1 MKKQFIITKLL
12 LVFCLGCLLLG
23 SCTKRLDE
31 LATDPN
37 NPSLD
42 NPSVAQGAAGALFSS
57 AISRGLMTAFEH
69 QRAQALYGDLYGQ
82 HFATSA
88 VYFPTDRYGINENW
102 LNAGLQLFYPRD
114 IGNLVAII
122 NSPLATA
129 NQKNIARIWKVFLF
143 HRYVDYYGDL
153 PYFNV
158 LDITKPEVYDAQKD
172 IYYDF
177 FKELKEASAALD
189 LTIKQS
195 YDIKDVIYGTLANET
210 LAWKKFANTLRLRLA
225 LRVSKKD
232 PAKAKIEAEEAIV
245 AGVFTDNAD
254 NAFARVS
261 AILPNALNQISGFG
275 EFRMS
280 AASESIL
287 VGYKDP
293 RLKELFSPAV
303 GGAGVNAPYTGVYN
317 GIVNGLNPSD
327 FSLPENKNDNNSN
340 LGPRFSKANEATNP
354 RIVLTYAETCFL
366 LSEAQLNSWNVG
378 TGTAQDWYNK
388 GLEASIKQY
397 NINDAAIITA
407 FKNNMTDLP
416 VIPVGAAR
424 AVTTLPVKF
433 SSVVAEQREQ
443 IGTQKW
449 VAVYPDGFEAWAEYR
464 RTGFPKLY
472 APANYEPGTTVLAGQ
487 LVQRIP
493 YTGYLRS
500 LNPSEVTKA
509 ETRMGGAGQN
519 IKLWFAGGN

>member
-1 MKKQFIITKLL
+1 MKKETLINKIL
-12 LVFCLGCLLLG
+12 LVFCLGFLLLS

-42 NPSVAQGAAGALFSS
+42 DPSVAQGAAGALFSS
-57 AISRGLMTAFEH
+57 AISKGLMTAFEH
-69 QRAQALYGDLYGQ
+69 QRVQALYGDLYGE

-88 VYFPTDRYGINENW
+88 VYFPTDRYGINQNW

-114 IGNLVAII
+114 LGNLVAII
-122 NSPLATA
+122 NSPYASA

-177 FKELKEASAALD
+177 FKELKEASGALD
-189 LTIKQS
+189 LNIKQS
-195 YDIKDVIYGTLANET
+195 YDVKDVIYGSLANET

-232 PAKAKIEAEEAIV
+232 PAKAKTEAEEAIA

-254 NAFARVS
+254 NAFAKVS
-261 AILPNALNQISGFG
+261 AVLPNALNQISGFG

-280 AASESIL
+280 ATSESIL

-293 RLKELFSPAV
+293 RLKEYFSPAI
-303 GGAGVNAPYTGVYN
+303 GGTGANAAYTGVYN
-317 GIVNGLNPSD
+317 GIQNGLNPSD
-327 FSLPENKNDNNSN
+327 FSLSENRNDNNSN
-340 LGPRFSKANEATNP
+340 LGPRFSKANEGTNA
-354 RIVLTYAETCFL
+354 RMVLTYAEACFL
-366 LSEAQLNSWNVG
+366 LSEAQLNGWNVG
-378 TGTAQDWYNK
+378 SGTAQDWYNK
-388 GLEASIKQY
+388 GIEASLKQY
-397 NINDAAIITA
+397 GINDATTITN
-407 FKNNMTDLP
+407 FQNNTLDLP
-416 VIPVGAAR
+416 STPAGTSRPI
-424 AVTTLPVKF
+424 TTLPIKF
-433 SSVVAEQREQ
+433 SATAAEQREQ

-449 VAVYPDGFEAWAEYR
+449 VAVYPDGFEAWAEFR

-472 APANYEPGTTVLAGQ
+472 PPVNYEPGTTVPVGQ
-487 LVQRIP
+487 FVQRIP
-493 YTGYLRS
+493 YTDYLRS
-500 LNPSEVTKA
+500 LNPAEVTKA

-519 IKLWFAGGN
+519 VKLWFAGGN

>member
-1 MKKQFIITKLL
+1 MKKEFVIKKIALL
-12 LVFCLGCLLLG
+12 FFVSIMMLI
-23 SCTKRLDE
+23 SCNKRLDK
-31 LATDPN
+31 LASDPN

-42 NPSVAQGAAGALFSS
+42 DPAVAQGAASALFSS
-57 AISRGLMTAFEH
+57 AISKGLMTAFEH
-69 QRAQALYGDLYGQ
+69 QRAQALYADLYGQ

-114 IGNLVAII
+114 LGNVVAII
-122 NSPLATA
+122 KSPYASP

-143 HRYVDYYGDL
+143 HRYVDCYGDL

-177 FKELKEASAALD
+177 FKELKEAAAALD
-189 LTIKQS
+189 LNIKQS
-195 YDIKDVIYGTLANET
+195 YDTKDVIYGTLANET

-225 LRVSKKD
+225 VRISKKD
-232 PAKAKIEAEEAIV
+232 PAKGKTEAEEAI
-245 AGVFTDNAD
+245 ASGVFTDNAD
-254 NAFARVS
+254 NALAKVS

-280 AASESIL
+280 ATSESIL

-293 RLKELFSPAV
+293 RLKEYFSPAL
-303 GGAGVNAPYTGVYN
+303 GGTGTSATYTGTFN
-317 GIVNGLNPSD
+317 GIQNGLNPSD

-340 LGPRFSKANEATNP
+340 LGPRFSKSNEASNP
-354 RIVLTYAETCFL
+354 RIVLTYAEACFL
-366 LSEAQLNSWNVG
+366 LSESQLNGWNVG

-388 GLEASIKQY
+388 GIEASMKQFG
-397 NINDAAIITA
+397 ITDAAAITA
-407 FKNNMTDLP
+407 FQNNTIDLP
-416 VIPVGAAR
+416 TTPAGNTRPI
-424 AVTTLPVKF
+424 TTLPIKF
-433 SSVVAEQREQ
+433 SGISAEQREQ
-443 IGTQKW
+443 IGIQKW
-449 VAVYPDGFEAWAEYR
+449 VAVYPDGYEAWAEFR

-472 APANYEPGTTVLAGQ
+472 PPINYEPGTTVATGSF
-487 LVQRIP
+487 VQRIP

-500 LNPSEVTKA
+500 LNNVEVTKA
-509 ETRMGGAGQN
+509 ETRMGGGGQN